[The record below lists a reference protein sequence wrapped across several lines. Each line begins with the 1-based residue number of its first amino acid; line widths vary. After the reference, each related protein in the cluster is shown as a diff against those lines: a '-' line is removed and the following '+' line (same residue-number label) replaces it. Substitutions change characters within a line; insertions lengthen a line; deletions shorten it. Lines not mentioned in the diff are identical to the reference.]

1 MSASLRGRKI
11 AIGVADPSF
20 RDALRRT
27 LEREGATV
35 FVSDAAAALMNS
47 VDTLAPDL
55 CIMDVDLPDLGPAEL
70 ARELRQHGAMPIV
83 LVSAHLFPSD
93 SPSLK
98 DFPTLPLPFSRRRLL
113 EVLGQALSGKAA

>member
-11 AIGVADPSF
+11 AIGVADSSF

-35 FVSDAAAALMNS
+35 FASDTATALMTS
-47 VDTLAPDL
+47 VTSLVPDL
-55 CIMDVDLPDLGPAEL
+55 CIMDVDLPDLGPADL
-70 ARELRQHGAMPIV
+70 ASELRQQGAMPIV

-93 SPSLK
+93 SAPLK
-98 DFPTLPLPFSRRRLL
+98 DLPTLPLPFSRRRLL